1 MPDCPS
7 CAHQIMSEGGF
18 SELVQQAS
26 RLTTDMDTAAPLPRV
41 QRNLKQLLQ
50 AGEQLWARTAQ
61 TGAQDVKA

>member
-1 MPDCPS
+1 
-7 CAHQIMSEGGF
+7 MSEGGGF

-26 RLTTDMDTAAPLPRV
+26 RLTTEMDTSAPLPRV

-61 TGAQDVKA
+61 TGGHDVKA